1 MTNSLV
7 PARATLPGSRSR
19 SRRPQAGFTLIEIL
33 FAIVIF
39 GMGVMALMACVP
51 MASKRVMKSG
61 AQTRAS
67 SIASE
72 MAEQLLT
79 MPYGNSSITAG
90 THNDPANP
98 RDGLYYTQWTVED
111 DVPIASCKRIT
122 INVARNAVSNPS
134 IARIVVVTPKSGG

>member
-1 MTNSLV
+1 MTSSLPV
-7 PARATLPGSRSR
+7 RATLPRSR
-19 SRRPQAGFTLIEIL
+19 SRRLQAGFTLIEIL
-33 FAIVIF
+33 FAIVVF

-79 MPYGNSSITAG
+79 VPYGNSSITAG

-98 RDGLYYTQWTVED
+98 RDGLYYTKWTVED
-111 DVPIASCKRIT
+111 DVPITSCKRIT
-122 INVARNAVSNPS
+122 ITVARNAVSNPS
-134 IARIVVVTPKSGG
+134 VARIVVVTPKSGG